1 MTLLTLLVEHSAV
14 VWAVLSGLASGC
26 GAMFIRVR
34 RINASIERIRLKTNA
49 EAAAAELAERAA
61 FRAALMAEIGA
72 VRLMMKECETEREAL
87 RERLATTEAQ
97 ILVLKA
103 SNEIMEIWVAFF
115 RDGVAPRAAGSS
127 SASDRYA
134 QA

>member
-14 VWAVLSGLASGC
+14 VWAVLSGLLSGC
-26 GAMFIRVR
+26 GALFIRVR

-61 FRAALMAEIGA
+61 FRAALMAEIGT
-72 VRLMMKECETEREAL
+72 VRLMMKDCESEREVL

-97 ILVLKA
+97 ILLLKA
-103 SNEIMEIWVAFF
+103 SNEIMEKWVAFF
-115 RDGVAPRAAGSS
+115 RDGTGPRAGSS
-127 SASDRYA
+127 SPPEQYA

>member
-1 MTLLTLLVEHSAV
+1 MTLLTLLIEHSAV

-26 GAMFIRVR
+26 AAMFIRVR
-34 RINASIERIRLKTNA
+34 RINASIERVRLKTSA

-72 VRLMMKECETEREAL
+72 VRHMMKDCETEREAL
-87 RERLATTEAQ
+87 RERLGATEAQ

-103 SNEIMEIWVAFF
+103 SNEIMEKWVAFF
-115 RDGVAPRAAGSS
+115 RDGVAPRAGSS
-127 SASDRYA
+127 TTSEKFA

>member
-14 VWAVLSGLASGC
+14 VWAVMSGLLSGC

-49 EAAAAELAERAA
+49 EAAAAESAERAA

-72 VRLMMKECETEREAL
+72 VRLMMKECESEREAL

-103 SNEIMEIWVAFF
+103 SNEIMEKWVAFF
-115 RDGVAPRAAGSS
+115 RDGVAPRAGSS
-127 SASDRYA
+127 SASEPYA
-134 QA
+134 KA

>member
-1 MTLLTLLVEHSAV
+1 
-14 VWAVLSGLASGC
+14 
-26 GAMFIRVR
+26 MFIRVR
-34 RINASIERIRLKTNA
+34 RINASIERMRLKTNA
-49 EAAAAELAERAA
+49 EATAAELAERAA

-87 RERLATTEAQ
+87 RERLATAEAQ

-103 SNEIMEIWVAFF
+103 SNEIMEKWVAFF
-115 RDGVAPRAAGSS
+115 RDGVAPRAAGLSS
-127 SASDRYA
+127 PSSQYA

>member
-1 MTLLTLLVEHSAV
+1 MTILTLLIEHSAV
-14 VWAVLSGLASGC
+14 VWAVLSGLLSGC

-34 RINASIERIRLKTNA
+34 RINASIERIRLKTSA

-61 FRAALMAEIGA
+61 FRAALMAEIGT
-72 VRLMMKECETEREAL
+72 VRLMMKDCETEREAL

-103 SNEIMEIWVAFF
+103 SNEIMEKWVAFF
-115 RDGVAPRAAGSS
+115 RDGAAPRAGSGS
-127 SASDRYA
+127 TSDQYA
-134 QA
+134 KA